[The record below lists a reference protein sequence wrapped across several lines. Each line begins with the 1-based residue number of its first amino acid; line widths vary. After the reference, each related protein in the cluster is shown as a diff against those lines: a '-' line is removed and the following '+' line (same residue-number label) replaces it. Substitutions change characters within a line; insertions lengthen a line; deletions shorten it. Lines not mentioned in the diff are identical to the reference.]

1 MMNSIIKN
9 NKGLTLIELTISVL
23 VASMLISMLL
33 SLLTMSLKAKANLDV
48 ENKIY
53 MESHI
58 IAEKIRFNIFTL
70 QAQSIQLFSDDEFET
85 VIHITHDYDIII
97 DPVTH
102 IITRDPNPVLNVLIY
117 DKVTN
122 QITYD
127 GQLIH
132 SANVLIDEGSS
143 IELIAIDSVDC
154 DVSVVGTICQQA
166 VIKLTLSITVVFDNG
181 SELKTL
187 TLITEIIV

>member
-1 MMNSIIKN
+1 MNSIIKN